1 MIKDLSHQKFKRF
14 KAGESLLDQVT
25 AERLNDILTMIEATR
40 INPGAGY
47 RITRTHDGTTLA
59 IDSYEMSRSPKL
71 WKVSLGD
78 VDLDPIRIATKV
90 IQMLME
96 EVLPIISNPSQ
107 FTSIF
112 YGFLS
117 NIIGAITSGNAGSA
131 NGVKQ
136 LIENIMAP
144 VYALIDT
151 VDDKVETMLDKIDP
165 IRDALE
171 RYFDTRGKRPRSG
184 DMIYTDEFG
193 ICYTIFKESEDED
206 GVYPTPNLIFRVPF
220 EVGKTEGTGGT
231 KYYAL
236 TTFPMPDIAEIIK
249 TAIKAFI
256 DFVSALLGSS
266 FEGLTQSIMDAVA
279 QAIFALYEL
288 LWAIIEEILNMISAL
303 WEAINTLTEEFEN
316 IADDLDT
323 LFGAKDEDGNRTG
336 GTEGNRIRDIENQL
350 EAAKEL
356 AVIASDG
363 VAHTIKVLS
372 DTAGSDQRIE
382 TSWIEKDGTT
392 CSGKKLIWE
401 YKGDTEQTLKD
412 ITWIDSDNGVGRRA
426 KTLLWEEY
434 SPNVVNVD
442 WRPVRFIGTDGKG
455 YQYPFLLRLDQSPEI
470 SHNKTSQPTSIT
482 MCEDGINS
490 VTKDIVEI
498 VDGLPIGFPFEGAP
512 AIPPNADTTQPTND
526 N

>member
-14 KAGESLLDQVT
+14 KAGDSLLDQVT

-40 INPGAGY
+40 LNPGAGY

-59 IDSYEMSRSPKL
+59 IDSYEISRPPKL
-71 WKVSLGD
+71 WKVSLDD
-78 VDLDPIRIATKV
+78 VDLDPMIIATKV
-90 IQMLME
+90 INMLIE
-96 EVLPIISNPSQ
+96 EVLPIVSNPSQ

-131 NGVKQ
+131 SGVKG
-136 LIENIMAP
+136 LVENILTP
-144 VYALIDT
+144 IYGIIDT

-165 IRDALE
+165 IRDTLE
-171 RYFDTRGKRPRSG
+171 RYFDARGKRPRSG

-193 ICYTIFKESEDED
+193 ICYTIFKETEDED

-220 EVGKTEGTGGT
+220 EIGKTEETEGT

-236 TTFPMPDIAEIIK
+236 TTFPMPDIAEIVK
-249 TAIKAFI
+249 TVIKAVV

-266 FEGLTQSIMDAVA
+266 FEGLTQSIMDAIA
-279 QAIFALYEL
+279 QAIFALYDL
-288 LWAIIEEILNMISAL
+288 LWATIEEILNMISDL
-303 WEAINTLTEEFEN
+303 WSAINSLASALDNN
-316 IADDLDT
+316 IADLLD
-323 LFGAKDEDGNRTG
+323 
-336 GTEGNRIRDIENQL
+336 RIGLNDSDISNLENQL
-350 EAAKEL
+350 SSAVNL
-356 AVIASDG
+356 SVIASDG
-363 VAHTIKVLS
+363 IAHTIRVIS
-372 DTAGSDQRIE
+372 DSAGSDQRIE

-401 YKGDTEQTLKD
+401 YKGDIEQTLKD
-412 ITWIDSDNGVGRRA
+412 ITWIDSDNGVGHRA

-512 AIPPNADTTQPTND
+512 AIPPNEDTTQPTND